1 MNSIFINI
9 FNNSLVASIVIG
21 AVLIA
26 RLLMKKAP
34 KWMNGI
40 LWGIVAIKLVCPF
53 SIKSIFSLIP
63 SEKPIPADIE
73 YMTTPA
79 VDTGIQRIDSG
90 INQTLVQFSPTPAAS
105 ANPMQIIVGIAAVVW
120 VAGIALMLL
129 YYAVSVFR
137 IRQRLRAANMLE
149 DNIYECEAIDSP
161 FIFGVIRPRIY
172 LPLQMS
178 EAAFDCVINHERM
191 HIKRR
196 DYLWKPVGFL
206 ILTVYW
212 FNPLCWV
219 AYILLCKDIEFA
231 CDERVIK
238 DKDKEW
244 KTYYCQTLLD
254 YGISRKMI
262 TSCPVAFGEV
272 SVKDRVK
279 SVLSYKK
286 PAFWIICVSLVAC
299 IVMAVCFLTGP
310 KKESDIN
317 ATIVGSY
324 TNIPVGKN
332 PVFYTAS
339 LRIEE
344 NGSFSFSPSL
354 ISSYLGYG
362 TWEADKDYV
371 IFTDTGMGDSR
382 TVVFRYENGNLYYV
396 SDKSDSNSMWG
407 LTDGAEFTLGTMDEI
422 FNSREQDNAN
432 RESDGI
438 NSDSNT
444 DISDNVQDN
453 QDLYNHLFFSDIN
466 DNKLE
471 FRVIDSFTAYERS
484 TVNSKSIEIKPNDA
498 ESLEFTAFNGEEWVR
513 FKYGD
518 QIGWVRFKHT
528 DDPWVGSY
536 FLDAEG
542 NVFPMRAVVLSTKE
556 IKETGW
562 VETPEQLVNNL
573 LHSTN
578 IDTDMDTLLKADVVK
593 GEEISNEYYDVY
605 IKEIGRMD
613 YFYNLHVYSVE
624 NRYGDYKNMPNTKRL
639 IFALF
644 DRTDTYLMAVRYYFG
659 ERFEV
664 QTLDIDGLPGM
675 LFTIY
680 TVNDIGDEELA
691 EAGLLYTSTT
701 FDIYKAY
708 ELEKGR
714 QYGVIVP
721 AGRGTGYYVDFL
733 HVLTLRD
740 NGEASILAADNERFI
755 KEISSRFTISVLE
768 GRTTENGAQI
778 LDIEYKGD
786 EAKHVPVG
794 VERNDLTFESLNW
807 YDQSYFK
814 YDAAN
819 NRMYFECSPNLFFRI
834 AKSGSLMSEYSYSPY
849 VTAELDIGEDG
860 STSLVGMSWTIDEAK
875 VYTLE

>member
-9 FNNSLVASIVIG
+9 FNNSLVASIVIV

-90 INQTLVQFSPTPAAS
+90 INQTLIQFSPTPATS

-178 EAAFDCVINHERM
+178 ETAFDCVINHERM

-272 SVKDRVK
+272 SVKNRVK

-286 PAFWIICVSLVAC
+286 PAFWIICVSMVAC
-299 IVMAVCFLTGP
+299 IVVALCFLTNP
-310 KKESDIN
+310 KDSKPDTGE
-317 ATIVGSY
+317 T
-324 TNIPVGKN
+324 
-332 PVFYTAS
+332 
-339 LRIEE
+339 IEE
-344 NGSFSFSPSL
+344 
-354 ISSYLGYG
+354 
-362 TWEADKDYV
+362 
-371 IFTDTGMGDSR
+371 
-382 TVVFRYENGNLYYV
+382 TVNQNQNQDQNQNGNESRDQKEAVNSSEDSSV
-396 SDKSDSNSMWG
+396 SVNTTTEPEKAAN
-407 LTDGAEFTLGTMDEI
+407 TGT
-422 FNSREQDNAN
+422 
-432 RESDGI
+432 ESGE
-438 NSDSNT
+438 T
-444 DISDNVQDN
+444 GEE
-453 QDLYNHLFFSDIN
+453 DLYTHLFFKDYN
-466 DNKLE
+466 GNKLK
-471 FRVIDSFTAYERS
+471 FRVIDSFTAYKDKS
-484 TVNSKSIEIKPNDA
+484 VASKTIEIQPDST
-498 ESLEFTAFNGEEWVR
+498 ELLEFTEFDGNEWVQFKFRNQTCWVR
-513 FKYGD
+513 F
-518 QIGWVRFKHT
+518 QRT
-528 DDPWVGSY
+528 DDPWVSSY
-536 FLDAEG
+536 FMDVQG
-542 NVFPMRAVVLSTKE
+542 NIFPMHAVVLSTKVIE
-556 IKETGW
+556 ETGW

-593 GEEISNEYYDVY
+593 GEEISNKYYDVY

-624 NRYGDYKNMPNTKRL
+624 NRYGNYKNMPNTKRL

-708 ELEKGR
+708 ELKKGR

-721 AGRGTGYYVDFL
+721 ARRGTGYYVDFL
-733 HVLTLRD
+733 HVLTLRG

-778 LDIEYKGD
+778 LDIEYEGD